1 MNFCCPLTQMN
12 LSELKTN
19 KDKLAIWKR
28 VIKFGNF
35 NMKLLRY
42 FDVETKE
49 EYIDLIETNLQND
62 EKLTKI
68 FELFKIN
75 KKEEAQ
81 KIYDEDKKNRLK
93 LFMNSIKYINE
104 DGTLIDEETPILIRL
119 LEELDKNNALFFY
132 KEYKIIA
139 EETDLDDKEIEDLIE
154 DYIFKHLI
162 YGIFINNNLVGCAIV
177 NNKYFKID
185 DYVDKINTFYIQE
198 IFINTKGKNY
208 GNYLFSYIITK
219 CPEDLQY
226 ISFMTKKDNKA
237 MYKIAKNNNFILQEK
252 SSGDDKNPS
261 LFIGINPNYI

>member
-81 KIYDEDKKNRLK
+81 KIYDKLSKK
-93 LFMNSIKYINE
+93 S
-104 DGTLIDEETPILIRL
+104 
-119 LEELDKNNALFFY
+119 
-132 KEYKIIA
+132 
-139 EETDLDDKEIEDLIE
+139 
-154 DYIFKHLI
+154 
-162 YGIFINNNLVGCAIV
+162 
-177 NNKYFKID
+177 
-185 DYVDKINTFYIQE
+185 IQE
-198 IFINTKGKNY
+198 
-208 GNYLFSYIITK
+208 
-219 CPEDLQY
+219 
-226 ISFMTKKDNKA
+226 KD
-237 MYKIAKNNNFILQEK
+237 
-252 SSGDDKNPS
+252 
-261 LFIGINPNYI
+261 